1 MVSKTIPVQ
10 PFDLVVFGA
19 TGDLAK
25 RKIIPALFRRFIAGQ
40 IPDVSRILGISRQ
53 ELSSKEYN
61 VMVMDFIKEFVP
73 VNVYD
78 QNDVVKFCKMI
89 TFLSVDLKSDKGWK
103 ELEKFFAYNS
113 NQIRTFYLSISP
125 SLIDSC
131 TKKLNDYALITANTR
146 VVVEKPLG
154 TDLPSAK
161 MLNDTLR
168 RVFNEKQIFRIDHYL
183 GKETVQNL
191 MALRFAN
198 VLLEPLWNNNYIDH
212 VQITVSETGDVNGRG
227 EYYEDVGAMRDM
239 VQNHLMQLLCLI
251 AMEPPAHF
259 DADDIRNE
267 KLKVIRAIQPVDV
280 KDTVRGQYVDGDNS
294 FKSHVNNINS
304 KTESFV
310 ALKAHISN
318 WRWAGVPFYLRTGKG
333 MSKKVSEIVI
343 EFKPL
348 AHSIFPDL
356 GENYQNKLVI
366 RLQPEEGMTL
376 HIGVKEPGPGGM
388 RLINA
393 PLDMTF
399 AQLSGQVEAIEAYER
414 LIMDTCRGD
423 QTLFMRGDEL
433 EAAWSWIDNIM
444 SDWNKSNNVP
454 IDYNIGTNGPAE
466 AAALL
471 TRDGRSWQ

>member
-61 VMVMDFIKEFVP
+61 VMVVDFIKEFVP
-73 VNVYD
+73 ANVYD

-103 ELEKFFAYNS
+103 ELEKFFASNS

-212 VQITVSETGDVNGRG
+212 VQITVAETGDVNGRG

-280 KDTVRGQYVDGDNS
+280 KDTVRGQYVDGNNS

-333 MSKKVSEIVI
+333 MSKKVSGIVI

-466 AAALL
+466 AAELL